1 MSITLD
7 QTEKYY
13 PSDVEELPEIGKKAN
28 YSSDEDVPLLSEPLN
43 VNSHKNHGH
52 GHSHEKPKRKKV
64 DHIFCWKNPPPI
76 AQKIWFEITLERI
89 KIGII
94 LLFVLSA
101 ACMFAF
107 SHEENEELLSLTG
120 ISSAYPLLIDIDFDS
135 ERTVL
140 EALCDIQDIS
150 DADTAYEYP
159 VPTFVYVAVQAK
171 NETGD
176 WIIVEEVW
184 AIEAQDEETRE
195 LLKDFYIQGDYE
207 EYRWSITTNSDIPVG
222 LTFKY
227 RQLFE
232 VVQYQVLIAAL
243 VLGGVYIL
251 IIFELMHRTI
261 AAMLGSFVCLGFV
274 AVVHGRPSFEVV
286 INWIDFETV
295 GLLFGMMIMVG
306 IFSETGFFEWCA
318 IKAYKMSKGNVWH
331 LTLILC
337 IFTAVVSAFLDNVT
351 TILLMTPVTIRLCNV
366 LDIEPQPILLALVV
380 MSNIGGTGTAIGD
393 PPNII
398 IINDPA
404 ISAHEDISFFSL
416 SLHVGPGVVLAF
428 IVVQIYIYFVNRE
441 KVKRNP
447 HLGRERELEIWR
459 LTLRRIR
466 GDDEDQRAV
475 RDQLEAFVGRL
486 EQEISCQPS
495 EEKVVDISELEEQY
509 VIKDYPLFISSII
522 VLSCVIAMF
531 FLHSWIED
539 IVELSLAWIAIIGA
553 MIHLLVSGIHDV
565 EQILEKVE
573 LGTLIF
579 FAGLFVLMH
588 GLDILGLIDF
598 IGDQIYS
605 IIVMVPEGNS
615 RLAVAILLIIW
626 VSAFASAFIDN
637 IPYTTAM
644 VPVIVSLAES
654 DLGLPLA
661 PLTWSLCFG
670 TCFGGN
676 GTLIGASANVVAVGL
691 CEQQGYPVS
700 FVRFFKLGFPC
711 MIISVFTATIYMLIS
726 HVLIPWY

>member
-1 MSITLD
+1 
-7 QTEKYY
+7 
-13 PSDVEELPEIGKKAN
+13 
-28 YSSDEDVPLLSEPLN
+28 
-43 VNSHKNHGH
+43 
-52 GHSHEKPKRKKV
+52 
-64 DHIFCWKNPPPI
+64 
-76 AQKIWFEITLERI
+76 
-89 KIGII
+89 
-94 LLFVLSA
+94 
-101 ACMFAF
+101 
-107 SHEENEELLSLTG
+107 
-120 ISSAYPLLIDIDFDS
+120 
-135 ERTVL
+135 
-140 EALCDIQDIS
+140 
-150 DADTAYEYP
+150 
-159 VPTFVYVAVQAK
+159 
-171 NETGD
+171 
-176 WIIVEEVW
+176 
-184 AIEAQDEETRE
+184 
-195 LLKDFYIQGDYE
+195 
-207 EYRWSITTNSDIPVG
+207 
-222 LTFKY
+222 
-227 RQLFE
+227 
-232 VVQYQVLIAAL
+232 
-243 VLGGVYIL
+243 
-251 IIFELMHRTI
+251 MHRTI

-306 IFSETGFFEWCA
+306 IFSETGFFEWSA
-318 IKAYKMSKGNVWH
+318 IKAYKFSKGNIWH

-351 TILLMTPVTIRLCNV
+351 TILLMTPVTVRLCNV
-366 LDIEPQPILLALVV
+366 LDIEPQPILLALVM

-398 IINDPA
+398 IINDPD
-404 ISAHEDISFFSL
+404 ISAHEDINFFSL
-416 SLHVGPGVVLAF
+416 SLHVGPGVILAF
-428 IVVQIYIYFVNRE
+428 IIVQIFIYFINRNTM
-441 KVKRNP
+441 KRNP
-447 HLGRERELEIWR
+447 HQGKQRELDIWQS
-459 LTLRRIR
+459 TLKKIPD
-466 GDDEDQRAV
+466 DDEDQRRV
-475 RDQLEAFVGRL
+475 REQLEAYISRL
-486 EQEISCQPS
+486 KQEIKTMPAT
-495 EEKVVDISELEEQY
+495 EEIVDISELEDQY
-509 VIKDYPLFISSII
+509 VIKDYPLFISSIV
-522 VLSCVIAMF
+522 VLTCVILMF

-565 EQILEKVE
+565 EEILEKVE

-605 IIVMVPEGNS
+605 IIVNVPEGNL
-615 RLAVAILLIIW
+615 RLAVAIVLILW

-661 PLTWSLCFG
+661 PLTWALSFG

-691 CEQQGYPVS
+691 CEQQGYSIS
-700 FVRFFKLGFPC
+700 FVRFFKIGFPV
-711 MIISVFTATIYMLIS
+711 MLISIFTVTIYMLIT

>member
-1 MSITLD
+1 MISLEK
-7 QTEKYY
+7 TEDYY
-13 PSDVEELPEIGKKAN
+13 PSGSDIEEIQTIAKDK
-28 YSSDEDVPLLSEPLN
+28 DEENLMSGETAPLLSNTSLQVSAAPYT
-43 VNSHKNHGH
+43 
-52 GHSHEKPKRKKV
+52 V
-64 DHIFCWKNPPPI
+64 DHIFCWKNPPYI
-76 AQKIWFEITLERI
+76 AQRIWKEITLERL
-89 KIGII
+89 KIGIV
-94 LLFVLSA
+94 LVFVLIA
-101 ACMFAF
+101 AGMFAF
-107 SHEENEELLSLTG
+107 SHEEDEEILSLTG
-120 ISSAYPLLIDIDFDS
+120 ISAQYPLIIDITFNQ

-140 EALCDIQDIS
+140 EAICVVQDIQEEDS
-150 DADTAYEYP
+150 QYDYP
-159 VPTFVYVAVQAK
+159 NPTYIYVEVQG
-171 NETGD
+171 ETSAGV
-176 WIIVEEVW
+176 WEQINEVW
-184 AIEAQDEETRE
+184 TIEAQDEETNE
-195 LLKDFYIQGDYE
+195 LLHDFYIEQEDVSG
-207 EYRWSITTNSDIPVG
+207 YRWRISTNSDLPVG
-222 LTFKY
+222 ITFRY

-232 VVQYQVLIAAL
+232 VVKYEVLIATI

-274 AVVHGRPSFEVV
+274 AVLHGRPSFEVV

-306 IFSETGFFEWCA
+306 IFSETGFFEWSA
-318 IKAYKMSKGNVWH
+318 IKAYKFSKGNIWH

-337 IFTAVVSAFLDNVT
+337 IFTAAVSAFLDNVT
-351 TILLMTPVTIRLCNV
+351 TILLMTPVTVRLCNV
-366 LDIEPQPILLALVV
+366 LDIKPQSILLALVV
-380 MSNIGGTGTAIGD
+380 MSNIGGTATAIGD

-398 IINDPA
+398 IINDPD
-404 ISAHEDISFFSL
+404 ISAHEDINFFTL

-428 IVVQIYIYFVNRE
+428 IGVQIYIYFVNRKE
-441 KVKRNP
+441 MKREP
-447 HLGRERELEIWR
+447 HLGRQRELDVWKF
-459 LTLRRIR
+459 TLKKIR
-466 GDDEDQRAV
+466 DDDEDQRRV
-475 RDQLEAFVGRL
+475 RGQLEAFIQKL
-486 EQEISCQPS
+486 EDEIRMSSAEAQI
-495 EEKVVDISELEEQY
+495 VDVSELEEQY
-509 VIKDYPLFISSII
+509 VIRDYPLFISSTI
-522 VLSCVIAMF
+522 VLTCVILMF

-573 LGTLIF
+573 LATLIF

-588 GLDILGLIDF
+588 GLGILGLIDW

-605 IIVMVPEGNS
+605 LIIKVPEGDL
-615 RLAVAILLIIW
+615 RLAVAIILILW

-661 PLTWSLCFG
+661 PMTWALSFG

-691 CEQQGYPVS
+691 CEQQGYPIS
-700 FVRFFKLGFPC
+700 FVRFFKTGFPC
-711 MIISVFTATIYMLIS
+711 MIISVTIATIYMLIT